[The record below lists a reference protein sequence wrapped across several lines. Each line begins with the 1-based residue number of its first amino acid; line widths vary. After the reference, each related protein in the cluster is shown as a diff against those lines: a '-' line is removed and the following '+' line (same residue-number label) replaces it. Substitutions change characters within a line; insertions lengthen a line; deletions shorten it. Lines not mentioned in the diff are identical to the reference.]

1 MFGWIVARSINNHFI
16 QQDVDELN
24 AVVQA
29 LEDVL
34 ATLPPGAQSTELS
47 QRFAHAVSGHHN
59 ARFQIFSSTGS
70 LIYATQGSDLDKFSR
85 LARPAKHITI
95 GNVGIWR
102 AAGRSEAHTS
112 ELQSLM

>member
-1 MFGWIVARSINNHFI
+1 MRRRPASLAVRLTVSIGAAITIVLLMFGWIVARSINNHFI

-47 QRFAHAVSGHHN
+47 QRFAHAVSGHQN
-59 ARFQIFSSTGS
+59 ARFQILSSTDRKS
-70 LIYATQGSDLDKFSR
+70 
-85 LARPAKHITI
+85 
-95 GNVGIWR
+95 VV
-102 AAGRSEAHTS
+102 
-112 ELQSLM
+112 